1 MITIGD
7 TVLYDNPA
15 IGNGRVLTARVQDL
29 TLLDNPGI
37 GFGGA
42 PGQRLTRAPWRLVRK
57 GWIIVT
63 VVPLDSP
70 ITGTYWA
77 RGAQLN
83 PVPLEGE
90 ETIESLIRNEMVEE

>member
-29 TLLDNPGI
+29 TLLDNPE
-37 GFGGA
+37 GGSKN
-42 PGQRLTRAPWRLVRK
+42 GQRLTRAAWRLVRK
-57 GWIIVT
+57 GWVLVT
-63 VVPLDSP
+63 VVVLDAP
-70 ITGTYWA
+70 GVTGTFWA
-77 RGAQLN
+77 RGRDID

>member
-15 IGNGRVLTARVQDL
+15 ISNGRVLTARVQDL
-29 TLLDNPGI
+29 TLLDNPE
-37 GFGGA
+37 GGSKN
-42 PGQRLTRAPWRLVRK
+42 GQRLTRAAWRLVRK
-57 GWIIVT
+57 GWILVT
-63 VVPLDSP
+63 VLPLDAP
-70 ITGTYWA
+70 GVTGTFWA
-77 RGAQLN
+77 RGRDID

>member
-29 TLLDNPGI
+29 TLLDNPE
-37 GFGGA
+37 GGSKN
-42 PGQRLTRAPWRLVRK
+42 GQRLTRAAWRLVRK
-57 GWIIVT
+57 GWVLVT
-63 VVPLDSP
+63 VLPLDAP
-70 ITGTYWA
+70 GVTGTFWT
-77 RGAQLN
+77 RGRDID